1 MVPGIIAYHLYKDTG
16 IGADLAYGKLVFDV
30 LPAPLTGVFAAV
42 MVGAILSSFNAGL
55 NSTSALFSIGLY
67 KHIINPQGRS
77 NRWSVRQRSL

>member
-30 LPAPLTGVFAAV
+30 LPAPLTGVFAAGHGGRDSEPLMRV
-42 MVGAILSSFNAGL
+42 SIALLPYLASVFT
-55 NSTSALFSIGLY
+55 STLLTL
-67 KHIINPQGRS
+67 KGRS